1 MERADSKASPWLRM
15 RRAAAWP
22 LALLLAAI
30 IVFEEYAWDELAAAL
45 ARLGRWPPFAALER
59 WVARR
64 SPHAAL
70 ALFLAPALTLLPVKL
85 AALFLIEQGHALL
98 GLAVIL
104 LAKLGG
110 TALVAWLFALTRPV
124 LMSVP
129 WFVRWYR
136 RFERLRAWVFERLR
150 TSLPW
155 RWRGWRKCGCADS
168 GPGHR
173 RWPAWRGGWQAAGAA
188 MSPRRERIRRL
199 NNDSGDECG
208 RERGR
213 CQCRGGQDRAR
224 RSGRSCLPRH
234 GAHGDRRGG
243 RGARAGARRLRGHG
257 RRGARAQGG
266 RR

>member
-155 RWRGWRKCGCADS
+155 RWARMAKIRL
-168 GPGHR
+168 R
-173 RWPAWRGGWQAAGAA
+173 RFWSRP
-188 MSPRRERIRRL
+188 SPLARL
-199 NNDSGDECG
+199 
-208 RERGR
+208 
-213 CQCRGGQDRAR
+213 
-224 RSGRSCLPRH
+224 
-234 GAHGDRRGG
+234 
-243 RGARAGARRLRGHG
+243 ARRLAG
-257 RRGARAQGG
+257 RWRRNVSPQGEDKEAE
-266 RR
+266 

>member
-1 MERADSKASPWLRM
+1 MERADSKASPCLRM

-70 ALFLAPALTLLPVKL
+70 ALFLAPALALLPVKL

-129 WFVRWYR
+129 WFMRWYR

-155 RWRGWRKCGCADS
+155 RWARMAKMRL
-168 GPGHR
+168 R
-173 RWPAWRGGWQAAGAA
+173 RFWSRP
-188 MSPRRERIRRL
+188 SPLARL
-199 NNDSGDECG
+199 
-208 RERGR
+208 
-213 CQCRGGQDRAR
+213 
-224 RSGRSCLPRH
+224 
-234 GAHGDRRGG
+234 
-243 RGARAGARRLRGHG
+243 ARRLAG
-257 RRGARAQGG
+257 RWRRNVSPQGEDKEAE
-266 RR
+266 